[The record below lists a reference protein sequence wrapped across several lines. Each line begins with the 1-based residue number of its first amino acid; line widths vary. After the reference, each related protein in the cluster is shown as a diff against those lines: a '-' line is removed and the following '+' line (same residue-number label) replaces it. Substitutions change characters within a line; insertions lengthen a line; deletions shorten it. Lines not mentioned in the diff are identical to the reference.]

1 MLISQT
7 PFRMS
12 FFGGGTDHRDYFDK
26 YGGSVL
32 STTIDKYCYVIIRD
46 LPPFFEY
53 KNQVTYSK
61 IERFNDPDE
70 VQHPL
75 IREALKYT
83 NAKNVQIMYDADLP
97 ARSGLGT
104 SSSFAVGLL
113 NGLHSLKGDFV
124 DKMTLAEEA
133 IHLERDQCNEAGG
146 VQDQLAASFGGLNRM
161 TFTSIG
167 YDVRPVIISPQ
178 RKKEFN
184 DHLMLFFTGFER
196 FSGEIAKEQ
205 KANTEANLKQLHEMA
220 QLVDEGEKILTS
232 GSSILDFGRM
242 LDYTWKLKRTLSSQ
256 ITTDSIDIIYE
267 KAIKAGAVGGKL
279 LGAGG
284 GGFILLFVEPD
295 KQFKVRKALSDLLN
309 VPFQFETSGTK
320 VIYYKPN
327 IKEIGV
333 MYNEKKGA
341 GYRHDWNGRLASH

>member
-12 FFGGGTDHRDYFDK
+12 FFGGGTDHREYFEK

-32 STTIDKYCYVIIRD
+32 STTIDKYCYVIARD

-53 KNQVTYSK
+53 ENQVTYSK

-75 IREALKYT
+75 VREALKFLKV
-83 NAKNVQIMYDADLP
+83 KNIQIMYDADLP

-113 NGLHSLKGDFV
+113 NALHSLKGDFV

-133 IHLERDQCNEAGG
+133 IYLERELCNETGG
-146 VQDQLAASFGGLNRM
+146 VQDQLAAAFGSLNRI
-161 TFTSIG
+161 TFTSMG

-205 KANTEANLKQLHEMA
+205 RANTEANLKQLHEMA
-220 QLVDEGEKILTS
+220 QLVDEGEKILTT
-232 GSSILDFGRM
+232 GSSMLDFGRL

-256 ITTDSIDIIYE
+256 VTTSSIDNMYT
-267 KAIKAGAVGGKL
+267 KAIKAGAIGGKL

-295 KQFKVRKALSDLLN
+295 KQFKVKKALSDLLY
-309 VPFQFETSGTK
+309 VPFKFETSGTK

-327 IKEIGV
+327 IKELGV
-333 MYNEKKGA
+333 IYNEKKSA
-341 GYRHDWNGRLASH
+341 DYRHDRDGRIASR

>member
-12 FFGGGTDHRDYFDK
+12 FLGGGTDHQDYFEK

-53 KNQVTYSK
+53 KSQVTYSK
-61 IERFNDPDE
+61 IERFNDPVE

-75 IREALKYT
+75 IREALKYM
-83 NAKNVQIMYDADLP
+83 NAKNVHIMYDADLP

-133 IHLERDQCNEAGG
+133 IHLERNLCNEVGG
-146 VQDQLAASFGGLNRM
+146 VQDQLAASFGGLNRI
-161 TFTSIG
+161 TFTNLG
-167 YDVRPVIISPQ
+167 YDVRPVIISSQ

-205 KANTEANLKQLHEMA
+205 KANTQANLKQLHEMT
-220 QLVDEGEKILTS
+220 QLVDEGEKILTG
-232 GSSILDFGRM
+232 GSSILDFGRL
-242 LDYTWKLKRTLSSQ
+242 LDYTWKLKCTLSSQ
-256 ITTDSIDIIYE
+256 ITTSSIDSIYS
-267 KAIKAGAVGGKL
+267 KAIKAGAIGGKL

-284 GGFILLFVEPD
+284 GGFILLFVEPE
-295 KQFKVRKALSDLLN
+295 KQAKVKKALSDLLH

-333 MYNEKKGA
+333 IYNEKKGTD
-341 GYRHDWNGRLASH
+341 YRYDGDGRIASR